1 MASLNSFLPACAM
14 ARVRWLGLFL
24 LLLHVLPSLSDF
36 ASWER
41 RRELDKK
48 REKVSRA
55 REDKERTEE
64 RISQA
69 EAKLASLPPWTP
81 TCGQCLPF
89 PNNATGL
96 KVLASYFSKAC
107 LTSKTV
113 LITNNALPQRC
124 QEWSSSAAGQLTLPS
139 HSPVMMVSVRNQSC
153 KMSIF
158 TQNLPTQFHPQKFY
172 TDIICDAFC
181 NTARNPPNG
190 QPAGRPAPPSG
201 GTLLCQASSWRGAAG
216 KGEFKTIGADI
227 VIVSYFFRLRWR
239 VADTFPDLFPS
250 RCDSWTDLGGKI
262 IQNPLTFS
270 ILHNATML
278 NPFSLYRPNG
288 RIPVCY
294 HGG

>member
-1 MASLNSFLPACAM
+1 M
-14 ARVRWLGLFL
+14 ARVRWLFL
-24 LLLHVLPSLSDF
+24 LLLHILPSLSDF

-48 REKVSRA
+48 REKIWEA

-81 TCGQCLPF
+81 TCGRCLPF

-113 LITNNALPQRC
+113 LITNNALLQRC
-124 QEWSSSAAGQLTLPS
+124 QEWSSSAAEQLTLPS
-139 HSPVMMVSVRNQSC
+139 HSPVMMVSARNQSC

-158 TQNLPTQFHPQKFY
+158 TQRKPSY
-172 TDIICDAFC
+172 IISPPEILYMCDASVTFC

-216 KGEFKTIGADI
+216 KGESEFKTIGADI
-227 VIVSYFFRLRWR
+227 IIVSYWTHFLGYGGELLTPSQICFPVDATPGPTW
-239 VADTFPDLFPS
+239 VAKSF
-250 RCDSWTDLGGKI
+250 
-262 IQNPLTFS
+262 
-270 ILHNATML
+270 
-278 NPFSLYRPNG
+278 
-288 RIPVCY
+288 RIPSHFQFFTTQQC
-294 HGG
+294 